1 MDYIL
6 SNIDDYKTANEEYD
20 IKLNLWRKEIESRTN
35 KIESRLKELAIKK
48 PLLPDEV
55 YQNLID
61 EIDFDKKQL
70 EQYAQ
75 KRFGPK
81 GDWLVQEKILI
92 QPIQDEV
99 LAIVQEIADKNKF
112 DFIFDKSSAII
123 MLYSEKKYDISELVL
138 KSILKQE
145 KIENFQLSFD
155 DDRKKVLE
163 EKIQKRR
170 DSILKLKE
178 LKKIKRDSLLKTKR
192 NNLKNK

>member
-1 MDYIL
+1 
-6 SNIDDYKTANEEYD
+6 
-20 IKLNLWRKEIESRTN
+20 
-35 KIESRLKELAIKK
+35 
-48 PLLPDEV
+48 
-55 YQNLID
+55 
-61 EIDFDKKQL
+61 
-70 EQYAQ
+70 
-75 KRFGPK
+75 
-81 GDWLVQEKILI
+81 
-92 QPIQDEV
+92 
-99 LAIVQEIADKNKF
+99 
-112 DFIFDKSSAII
+112 

-145 KIENFQLSFD
+145 KIENLQLSFD